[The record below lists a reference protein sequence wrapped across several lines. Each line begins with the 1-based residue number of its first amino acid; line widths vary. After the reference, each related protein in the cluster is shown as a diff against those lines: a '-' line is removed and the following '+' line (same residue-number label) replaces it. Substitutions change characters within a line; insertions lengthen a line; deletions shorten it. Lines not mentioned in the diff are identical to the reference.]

1 CDLARPGC
9 QRCVKY
15 GVECP
20 GYREQ
25 HELVFRNA
33 DPTAVAKRK
42 KRASAKVTEQDG
54 TKAGSSSSSSSKA
67 TTSRATSRAARTS
80 STTTTV
86 FELDPNA
93 SLSSALM
100 SMPPSPA
107 ASSPSSLSSWS
118 SSSSSSSSS
127 SDDTRPPLPRGLT
140 DHWTNHSVPI
150 LLTIYSTFGFLH
162 DLYKTN
168 PGNGPLIW
176 AAHLFS
182 RTYVTNVRYPVHV
195 CNESALET
203 QRELGTYMGKT
214 LSAVN
219 AALNDPAGAFRDDVL
234 ATVWILANYE
244 LLVGSVN
251 RAGLSSPWHLHT
263 RGLNSILQTRGV
275 NQLNTL
281 KGRMAFWPCYNIIV
295 SPLEVLGPAS
305 SGASVRKPHVGGEL
319 THLLAALQQI
329 QAMVSITECPPESDT
344 WLGIIKNSL
353 YDGEEHSLHVSVYIK
368 TCTHIMAA
376 ISGILHQRDFAAGAA
391 QYESLVQQLEV
402 AEEQVDHFVAT
413 GVDCTQELA
422 FYLRNLYWGAV
433 IKGHTYILCLA
444 NFLTHDRCGRLR
456 LPPAQLSARRAHC
469 LHKIRA
475 AAQCII
481 ESNLAA
487 LSRLRAQQDRSPK
500 ILFDALRMVWSLT
513 TVYVSAPALAEQ
525 RTQAQAALM
534 FIGKEIGVRQA
545 LHTGVEGGGALPP
558 EARLPLR
565 LEVGEDATPAFVD

>member
-1 CDLARPGC
+1 MPNTGRPSQDCHLCRRRRVKCDLARPGC

-42 KRASAKVTEQDG
+42 KRASAKVTEQAG
-54 TKAGSSSSSSSKA
+54 TKAGSKASRSQASGSKA
-67 TTSRATSRAARTS
+67 TTSRAASTS
-80 STTTTV
+80 SATTTV

-93 SLSSALM
+93 SLSSALL

-168 PGNGPLIW
+168 PGNGPLMW

-281 KGRMAFWPCYNIIV
+281 KGRMAFWPCYNII
-295 SPLEVLGPAS
+295 
-305 SGASVRKPHVGGEL
+305 
-319 THLLAALQQI
+319 QI

-353 YDGEEHSLHVSVYIK
+353 YEGEEHSLHVSVYIK

-376 ISGILHQRDFAAGAA
+376 VSGLLHQRDFAAAAA

-402 AEEQVDHFVAT
+402 AEEQVDHFLAT
-413 GVDCTQELA
+413 GVDCTQELT

-433 IKGHTYILCLA
+433 IKGHTYILYLA
-444 NFLTHDRCGRLR
+444 NFLTHDPCGR

-487 LSRLRAQQDRSPK
+487 LSSLRAQQDRSPR

-513 TVYVSAPALAEQ
+513 TVFVSAPALAEQ
-525 RTQAQAALM
+525 RSQAQAALM

-545 LHTGVEGGGALPP
+545 LHTGVEGGALPP

-565 LEVGEDATPAFVD
+565 LEVGEDATPAFAD